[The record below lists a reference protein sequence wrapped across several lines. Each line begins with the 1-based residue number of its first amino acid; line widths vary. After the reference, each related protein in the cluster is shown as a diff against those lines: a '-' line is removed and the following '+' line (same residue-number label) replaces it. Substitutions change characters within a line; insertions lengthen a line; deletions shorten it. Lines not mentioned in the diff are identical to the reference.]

1 MKKVAFTLNKCIIQS
16 DDNKKRY
23 SKKYSQC
30 LDFKISVW
38 LFCSSDYV
46 GGVDKYVVWLRLFI
60 GARFKGKK
68 TASHS
73 IKCDPKIDIH
83 TVERVR

>member
-1 MKKVAFTLNKCIIQS
+1 MKKVDLTLKKVAFGPIII
-16 DDNKKRY
+16 KRY
-23 SKKYSQC
+23 SKKYLQC
-30 LDFKISVW
+30 LDFKVSLW

-46 GGVDKYVVWLRLFI
+46 VGVDEYLVWLRLYI

-83 TVERVR
+83 TAEPVR